1 MNDYIKNLSK
11 NLVYLNKIETEDE
24 IVISV
29 ESSIKECRCPQCGKL
44 SNSVQAKYLKKF
56 QDLPI
61 NGKTT
66 YIKINNRVFN
76 CVNND
81 CSLDMFSEQYDFVD
95 FKKNKTKRLF
105 KHILDVSTTTTNRK
119 AEKILKAEG
128 IIVGKSSIAL
138 LLAENKSE

>member
-1 MNDYIKNLSK
+1 MNN
-11 NLVYLNKIETEDE
+11 E
-24 IVISV
+24 
-29 ESSIKECRCPQCGKL
+29 
-44 SNSVQAKYLKKF
+44 
-56 QDLPI
+56 
-61 NGKTT
+61 
-66 YIKINNRVFN
+66 
-76 CVNND
+76 

-128 IIVGKSSIAL
+128 IIVGNSSIAL